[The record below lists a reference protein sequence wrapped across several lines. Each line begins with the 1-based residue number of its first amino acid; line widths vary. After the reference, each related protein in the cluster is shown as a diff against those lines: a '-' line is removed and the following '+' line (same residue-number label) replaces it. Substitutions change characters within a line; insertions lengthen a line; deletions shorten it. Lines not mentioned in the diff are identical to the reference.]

1 MQRRARSNYR
11 QVRITLTE
19 EAGGRLS
26 ARVMVK
32 PLEAGW
38 TMRHTVWVHS
48 WLQENPSAHW
58 QDLVYA
64 VLRQIAGE
72 DLLPGID

>member
-1 MQRRARSNYR
+1 MPARAQSRYR

-19 EAGGRLS
+19 EAGGRIA

-32 PLEAGW
+32 PLDADW

-48 WLQENPSAHW
+48 WKQESSTDHW